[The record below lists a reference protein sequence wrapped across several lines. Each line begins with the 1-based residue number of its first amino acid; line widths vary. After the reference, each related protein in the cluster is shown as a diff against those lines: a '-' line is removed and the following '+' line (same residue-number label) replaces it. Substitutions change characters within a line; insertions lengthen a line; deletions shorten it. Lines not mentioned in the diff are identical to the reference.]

1 LLTAIP
7 LSGRKADAMPEST
20 SLLTLEFLAWVAS
33 RRRTYAEAM
42 EAWRSN
48 CPRHAVWEDALA
60 DGLVRFEGGATLQE
74 YEVVLTPRGKA
85 VLDAAN
91 GRQL

>member
-1 LLTAIP
+1 
-7 LSGRKADAMPEST
+7 MPEST
-20 SLLTLEFLAWVAS
+20 SLLMLEFLAWVAS

-48 CPRHAVWEDALA
+48 CPRHTVWEDALA
-60 DGLVRFEGGATLQE
+60 DGLVRFEGGDVLRE

-85 VLDAAN
+85 ALEA
-91 GRQL
+91 GRGDGCQALPDPAPGV